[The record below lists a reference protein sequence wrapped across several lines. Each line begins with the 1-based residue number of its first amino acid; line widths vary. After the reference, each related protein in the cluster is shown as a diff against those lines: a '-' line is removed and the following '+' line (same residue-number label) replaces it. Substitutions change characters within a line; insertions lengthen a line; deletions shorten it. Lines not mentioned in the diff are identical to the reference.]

1 MTTLPSGIGRVPNL
15 LINQLSL
22 ANLTR
27 TNLDLLRVQE
37 QLMTQKQ
44 VNRPSD
50 DAVKAASISVL
61 NDRLNRSDQRKRNLQ
76 HAEAAIGQ
84 LDSAMAEVYNIALE
98 GKDIASQMASTL
110 NTAGDRAAQAKIVD
124 QLLNS
129 LLNQANGQSVAGY
142 MFGGSQTGTAPMV
155 EFNGAY
161 RYMGDGNGVTT
172 DLGMFSSVPITLGGS
187 SAIGGVSSRI
197 KGSVDLNPGL
207 SGSTRLADML
217 GNRGAGVTLGTIEM
231 SINGGARISIDLAG
245 ADTAQ
250 DIDDKITSAIKAYE
264 TANSTTVLAP
274 AGISVSGD
282 HFTVNVAG
290 ANTIDFYDPGTG
302 VTAQDLGLAGL
313 TFNSGNANA
322 LDAQPKLTW
331 QTSIGQLQGVSG
343 ALGQIKINNAGK
355 SAIINLGSAGTLQD
369 VRNLIEGAGLGVRV
383 EINDAGNGIDIFSE
397 VSGGKKQALSI
408 EEVSGQNSTATR
420 LGIRSLAAT
429 TAISDFNE
437 GRGVRIVNNVTD
449 PTTGTATYALN
460 KDFTITLGNA
470 AATRISV
477 DLRPQDMAS
486 VATIIARI
494 NAEAGPQL
502 AAAGLA
508 GTDLVAG
515 LSDGGNGIVL
525 TQSNTFTNPIS
536 VAKENNSNAAEDL
549 GFLGGTYNAGSA
561 SFTGEDRAK
570 VRVDNLFTRLI
581 DLRDSLNANDTVG
594 ITRAAEDLQQ
604 VIDKI
609 TLTRGEVG
617 GYGKAV
623 DFATTVEED
632 RATVDKKVR
641 SELQDVDFTEA
652 ATRYSLLQTQ
662 LNAGM
667 QVTGRIS
674 ARTLLDFLST

>member
-1 MTTLPSGIGRVPNL
+1 M
-15 LINQLSL
+15 
-22 ANLTR
+22 
-27 TNLDLLRVQE
+27 
-37 QLMTQKQ
+37 
-44 VNRPSD
+44 
-50 DAVKAASISVL
+50 
-61 NDRLNRSDQRKRNLQ
+61 
-76 HAEAAIGQ
+76 
-84 LDSAMAEVYNIALE
+84 
-98 GKDIASQMASTL
+98 
-110 NTAGDRAAQAKIVD
+110 
-124 QLLNS
+124 
-129 LLNQANGQSVAGY
+129 
-142 MFGGSQTGTAPMV
+142 
-155 EFNGAY
+155 
-161 RYMGDGNGVTT
+161 
-172 DLGMFSSVPITLGGS
+172 
-187 SAIGGVSSRI
+187 
-197 KGSVDLNPGL
+197 
-207 SGSTRLADML
+207 
-217 GNRGAGVTLGTIEM
+217 
-231 SINGGARISIDLAG
+231 
-245 ADTAQ
+245 
-250 DIDDKITSAIKAYE
+250 
-264 TANSTTVLAP
+264 
-274 AGISVSGD
+274 
-282 HFTVNVAG
+282 
-290 ANTIDFYDPGTG
+290 
-302 VTAQDLGLAGL
+302 
-313 TFNSGNANA
+313 
-322 LDAQPKLTW
+322 
-331 QTSIGQLQGVSG
+331 
-343 ALGQIKINNAGK
+343 
-355 SAIINLGSAGTLQD
+355 
-369 VRNLIEGAGLGVRV
+369 
-383 EINDAGNGIDIFSE
+383 
-397 VSGGKKQALSI
+397 
-408 EEVSGQNSTATR
+408 
-420 LGIRSLAAT
+420 
-429 TAISDFNE
+429 
-437 GRGVRIVNNVTD
+437 RIVNNVTD

-470 AATRISV
+470 AATKISV

-525 TQSNTFTNPIS
+525 TQNNTFANPIS

-570 VRVDNLFTRLI
+570 SRVDNLFTRLI